1 MNESSVLRDQLEEIY
16 TRYNKREFV
25 HPDPLEFLY
34 RYANIEDREIAGL
47 VASGLA
53 YGRVNLILK
62 STGTVLDLLGSSPS
76 EFLTSCEITSIEEG
90 LENFKHRFTAG
101 REMTAFLV
109 SISSLQKEYGPIGN
123 YFASLMQTMPYIEAL
138 DAFAAEVVTRME
150 KLNCSSGHLLPRP
163 SRGSAC
169 KRLHLFMRW
178 MVRHDDVDPGGWYMI
193 SASELIVPVD
203 VHMHRVGIQL
213 GFTKR
218 KVADGKTAKEI
229 TDGFRMV
236 SSDDPVKYDFALTR
250 YGIQRLTECDLFRKL
265 LS

>member
-1 MNESSVLRDQLEEIY
+1 MLEDIY
-16 TRYNKREFV
+16 ERYNKRSFV

-34 RYANIEDREIAGL
+34 RYENIEDREIAGL

-53 YGRVNLILK
+53 YGRVSLILK
-62 STGTVLDLLGSSPS
+62 STEKVLSLLGSSPS
-76 EFLTSCEITSIEEG
+76 RFLRDNRINGMMED
-90 LENFKHRFTAG
+90 LNDFKHRFTKG
-101 REMTAFLV
+101 KEMVAFLV
-109 SISSLQKEYGPIGN
+109 SISAIQKKHGLVGTYLSKLVEN
-123 YFASLMQTMPYIEAL
+123 QPYIEAL
-138 DAFAAEVVTRME
+138 DSFAEEVISGME
-150 KLNCSSGHLLPRP
+150 KQGSTSGHLLPIP

-178 MVRHDDVDPGGWYMI
+178 MVRHDDVDPGGWSMI
-193 SASELIVPVD
+193 PPSELIVPVD

-218 KVADGKTAKEI
+218 KAADAKTASEI

-250 YGIQRLTECDLFRKL
+250 YGIQKMTECELFREL
-265 LS
+265 FS